1 MSHTKHQKPASHC
14 IAEPIAIVGSACR
27 FPGGC
32 IAPSKLWDLLRQP
45 RDILKELDPNR
56 LNLRR
61 FYHPDGETHGSTDV
75 LNRAYMLE
83 EDISLF
89 DASFFGISP
98 LEAAGM
104 DPQQRMLLEV
114 VYESTETA
122 GIPLDQLRGSLTSV
136 HVGVMT
142 SDWAHMQRRDP
153 ETLPQYTATA
163 IASSIISNRI
173 SYIFDLR
180 GVSETIDTACS
191 SSLVALHNAARAL
204 QTGDCDR
211 AIVAG
216 VNLILD
222 PDPFIFESKLHMLS
236 PDSRSRMWDKSANGY
251 ARGEGAAAVVLKTL
265 SQALRDGNHIEG
277 VIRSTYVN
285 SDGLSAGLTMPSAA
299 AQTALIRQTYLK
311 AGLDPVID
319 RPQFFECHGTGTK
332 AGDPIEARAIS
343 DTFTPSKN
351 AQDSATDDCPIY
363 VGSIK
368 TVVGHL
374 EGCAGLAGV
383 MKVLL
388 SLKHGIIP
396 PNLWFNELNPDIT
409 RYYGALQIPTTAIPW

>member
-1 MSHTKHQKPASHC
+1 MHC
-14 IAEPIAIVGSACR
+14 IPEPIAIVGSACR

-32 IAPSKLWDLLRQP
+32 NTPSKLWDLLQQP
-45 RDILKELDPNR
+45 RDILKEIHPNR
-56 LNLRR
+56 LNLKRY
-61 FYHPDGETHGSTDV
+61 YHPDGETHGATDV
-75 LNRAYMLE
+75 ANKAYTLE

-114 VYESTETA
+114 VYESTERA

-142 SDWAHMQRRDP
+142 NDWAHIQRRDP
-153 ETLPQYTATA
+153 ETMPQYTGTG
-163 IASSIISNRI
+163 IAGSIISNRI
-173 SYIFDLR
+173 SYIFDLK
-180 GVSETIDTACS
+180 GASETIDTACS

-204 QTGDCDR
+204 QSGDSDQ

-251 ARGEGAAAVVLKTL
+251 ARGEGTASLILKTL
-265 SQALRDGNHIEG
+265 SQALRDGDQIEG
-277 VIRSTYVN
+277 VIRSTLVN
-285 SDGLSAGLTMPSAA
+285 SDGLSSGLTMPSAA
-299 AQTALIRQTYLK
+299 PQTALIRQTYLK
-311 AGLDPVID
+311 AGLDPVKD

-332 AGDPIEARAIS
+332 AGDPVEARAIS
-343 DTFTPSKN
+343 DAFIPKNRVRSSASVDTPL
-351 AQDSATDDCPIY
+351 Y
-363 VGSIK
+363 VGSVK
-368 TVVGHL
+368 TVIGHL

-383 MKVLL
+383 IKVLL
-388 SLKHGIIP
+388 SLKHGIVP
-396 PNLWFNELNPDIT
+396 PNLLFNELNPDIA
-409 RYYGALQIPTTAIPW
+409 RYYGPLQIPTTAIPW